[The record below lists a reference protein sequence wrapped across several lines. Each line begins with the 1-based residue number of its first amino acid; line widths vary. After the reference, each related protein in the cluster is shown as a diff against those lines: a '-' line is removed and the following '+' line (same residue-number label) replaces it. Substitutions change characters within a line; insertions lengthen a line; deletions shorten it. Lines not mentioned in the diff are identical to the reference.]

1 MACFFHRNN
10 GKTSHK
16 LPINDADKFRT
27 GTLDIHNWHNNVG
40 GGGWKIQELNSEN
53 LPTIQNRLFET
64 IPTEQSSD

>member
-1 MACFFHRNN
+1 MACFFYRNN

-27 GTLDIHNWHNNVG
+27 GTLVG